1 MDYHLFQPAKQNI
14 HLHIYWQE
22 NQLVLSHSPFPD
34 FHIHYSVKLEVIEE
48 HPLIATSYYGY
59 FLQLHQ

>member
-34 FHIHYSVKLEVIEE
+34 FHIHYSVKLE
-48 HPLIATSYYGY
+48 LID
-59 FLQLHQ
+59 FFII

>member
-1 MDYHLFQPAKQNI
+1 MVSSMDYHLFQPAKQNI

-34 FHIHYSVKLEVIEE
+34 FHIHYSVKQTGGFDGQKVFSPTEE
-48 HPLIATSYYGY
+48 IL
-59 FLQLHQ
+59 